1 MIDKQTAIAVLAMLC
16 IGQTAGHAQDDN
28 DISYLVSEGHLPR
41 AHWYSIKPGKHFY
54 LYQLKEGKGTIIT
67 YSKVPNV
74 PDIRPLSER
83 NSWLRLFTNVNQ
95 WLAPLY
101 GPALTALVAA
111 TGG

>member
-1 MIDKQTAIAVLAMLC
+1 MIDKKTAIALLAMLF
-16 IGQTAGHAQDDN
+16 IGQTTCHAQDASN
-28 DISYLVSEGHLPR
+28 ISHLLQEGHLPR
-41 AHWYSIKPGKHFY
+41 AHWYSMKPGKHFY
-54 LYQLKEGKGTIIT
+54 LYQLKEGKGTVIT

-111 TGG
+111 GK